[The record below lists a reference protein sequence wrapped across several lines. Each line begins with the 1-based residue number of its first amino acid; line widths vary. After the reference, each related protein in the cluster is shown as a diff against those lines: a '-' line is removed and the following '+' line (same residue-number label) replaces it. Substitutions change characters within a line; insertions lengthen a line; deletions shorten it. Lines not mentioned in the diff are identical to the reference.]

1 MSTTPQVTGRP
12 RERLLP
18 ALLIGLA
25 AGLMGS
31 LALAQLNPQG
41 ALGITA
47 AIYAVVS
54 FGGALGA
61 IQFAPSNFLEVGGL
75 MCAGV
80 AVGVFL
86 SVLVHPMVGGG
97 ERNLWPFEILLF
109 WVVGAIPLWLGLV
122 IGRFL
127 NARRK
132 RVLERAV

>member
-1 MSTTPQVTGRP
+1 
-12 RERLLP
+12 
-18 ALLIGLA
+18 
-25 AGLMGS
+25 MGS

-109 WVVGAIPLWLGLV
+109 WVVGAIP
-122 IGRFL
+122 FT
-127 NARRK
+127 
-132 RVLERAV
+132 

>member
-1 MSTTPQVTGRP
+1 
-12 RERLLP
+12 
-18 ALLIGLA
+18 LLIGLA

-97 ERNLWPFEILLF
+97 DQESMAVRNTPILGCRRDSV
-109 WVVGAIPLWLGLV
+109 VVGPCYWPIP
-122 IGRFL
+122 
-127 NARRK
+127 K
-132 RVLERAV
+132 RETKTCS